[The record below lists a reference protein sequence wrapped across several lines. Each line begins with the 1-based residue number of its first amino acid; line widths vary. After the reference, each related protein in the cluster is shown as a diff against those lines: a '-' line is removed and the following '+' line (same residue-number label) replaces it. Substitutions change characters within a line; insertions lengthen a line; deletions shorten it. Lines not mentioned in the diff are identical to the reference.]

1 MWLSGQNRRPTA
13 AKRIAVLVRFVV
25 GEVDGESERELG
37 LFKAVQDLRKA
48 GSLFTYEEKLHDSV
62 LRWFD
67 ENLERPTRFTNSKPP
82 YYRKKSKAISWFK
95 HSASQHIA
103 KIRELAAILENHGV
117 NVRMLKSSRFG
128 YVVYEDDHQ
137 VTAEP
142 FADMK
147 R

>member
-1 MWLSGQNRRPTA
+1 VS
-13 AKRIAVLVRFVV
+13 AVFIRFVIA
-25 GEVDGESERELG
+25 EVDRESERELG
-37 LFKAVQDLRKA
+37 LFQAVRNLRKA
-48 GSLFTYEEKLHDSV
+48 GRLFAHEERLHDSI

-103 KIRELAAILENHGV
+103 MIRELAAVLENHGV
-117 NVRMLKSSRFG
+117 HVRMLKSKRVG

-142 FADMK
+142 FADTK